1 MEENVNK
8 DVKFAK
14 FLSLF
19 EGICF
24 FVAGICAL
32 MAGSLLGYISGG
44 WMIIF
49 GCANIVPVFVW
60 GDEYFANF
68 GMSLAEDETA
78 DECFDRIDRDKE
90 ENRK

>member
-1 MEENVNK
+1 MEENVKK

-32 MAGSLLGYISGG
+32 VAGSLLGYISGG
-44 WMIIF
+44 LMIIF
-49 GCANIVPVFVW
+49 GCLKKLKVIRLLSQLMYIA
-60 GDEYFANF
+60 
-68 GMSLAEDETA
+68 
-78 DECFDRIDRDKE
+78 
-90 ENRK
+90 